1 MRARAWRAAQGRRH
15 CGAAR
20 GGWPASGRGPGRRG
34 RWLVPGARCG
44 VGALG
49 TKHLRWGAGRQL
61 LCNLSPS
68 RTGAA
73 SLRRRLGLRLGC
85 RGRRERP
92 KEVVLGPGTCGA
104 PSPLPSLPLH
114 RCAGRP
120 RLACRCRG
128 AGSGAAHLAPVGL
141 RAAWQG
147 VRESS
152 SAAGGGRG
160 GQGFGPMESWSQPI
174 PGGGF
179 PALAAGACFL
189 GFPLSSRPV
198 SPPPFSFTL
207 PPTPQP
213 SSRLLQCGGCG
224 YLVNCNC
231 GPLQWERSFL
241 LGFYIYVDPAF
252 SRVFASSCSSG
263 SKLEGDCCRT
273 HRMIKKTCAINYS
286 WRLGWE
292 ILRGPV
298 SLANTVLPLRV

>member
-1 MRARAWRAAQGRRH
+1 MAAGSLRVH
-15 CGAAR
+15 GA
-20 GGWPASGRGPGRRG
+20 
-34 RWLVPGARCG
+34 G

-49 TKHLRWGAGRQL
+49 TKHLRSGAGRQL

-73 SLRRRLGLRLGC
+73 SLRRRLGLQLGR

-92 KEVVLGPGTCGA
+92 KEVVLGPGTCGGPLA
-104 PSPLPSLPLH
+104 PALAPLAPLRWEAQAGLPLPRGGERRGSPG
-114 RCAGRP
+114 A
-120 RLACRCRG
+120 RG
-128 AGSGAAHLAPVGL
+128 AASCLERCL
-141 RAAWQG
+141 REQLC
-147 VRESS
+147 
-152 SAAGGGRG
+152 GGGGWG
-160 GQGFGPMESWSQPI
+160 GRGFGPMESWSQPI
-174 PGGGF
+174 PCGGF

-189 GFPLSSRPV
+189 GFPPLI
-198 SPPPFSFTL
+198 SPCFPSPFPLYPP
-207 PPTPQP
+207 PQP

-241 LGFYIYVDPAF
+241 LGFYIYADPEF

-286 WRLGWE
+286 WRLG
-292 ILRGPV
+292 
-298 SLANTVLPLRV
+298 